1 MFVMW
6 AVLEKFT
13 RVWGLDKFMMEG
25 QTNGLCSWQ
34 RVTFDICLEKWE
46 NRLVIFL
53 QGAVEQ
59 LIDNI
64 LANNRYRCRVKDV
77 IPGEEE
83 VNQHCV
89 LVMYVLF
96 IKEVN
101 ED

>member
-1 MFVMW
+1 M
-6 AVLEKFT
+6 AK
-13 RVWGLDKFMMEG
+13 GA
-25 QTNGLCSWQ
+25 
-34 RVTFDICLEKWE
+34 FDICLEKWE

-77 IPGEEE
+77 IPGEE

-101 ED
+101 EE